1 MTLADFFTW
10 CGEHPEWLLGYFLL
24 VPAVAMLAWMFSG
37 REAHLS
43 PWRYL
48 FAVLIYMVAIP
59 GIFAVTLNIYLFLFE
74 RRSIMD
80 TNLFTQVIP
89 VLSMATTFVFV
100 RKQVSLAQVPGM
112 DRLSS
117 LSLILGALITML
129 WFIDRTH
136 IYAIT
141 FMPFWVVVLIL
152 VGGFLLIRFGLKRLV
167 K

>member
-1 MTLADFFTW
+1 
-10 CGEHPEWLLGYFLL
+10 
-24 VPAVAMLAWMFSG
+24 
-37 REAHLS
+37 
-43 PWRYL
+43 
-48 FAVLIYMVAIP
+48 MVAIP

-80 TNLFTQVIP
+80 TNLFTQVVP
-89 VLSMATTFVFV
+89 VLSMATTFIFV

-152 VGGFLLIRFGLKRLV
+152 VGGFLLIRFGLNRLV

>member
-1 MTLADFFTW
+1 
-10 CGEHPEWLLGYFLL
+10 
-24 VPAVAMLAWMFSG
+24 VPAVAMLAWLFSG

-80 TNLFTQVIP
+80 TNLFTQVVP
-89 VLSMATTFVFV
+89 VLSMATTFIFV

-152 VGGFLLIRFGLKRLV
+152 VGGFLLIRFGLNRLV

>member
-1 MTLADFFTW
+1 MTLAEFFTW
-10 CGEHPEWLLGYFLL
+10 CGEHPGWLLGYFLA
-24 VPAVAMLAWMFSG
+24 VPAVAMLAWLFSG
-37 REAHLS
+37 REGHLS
-43 PWRYL
+43 PWRYF

-59 GIFAVTLNIYLFLFE
+59 GIFAVTLNTYLFLFE

-80 TNLFTQVIP
+80 TNLFTQVLPI
-89 VLSMATTFVFV
+89 LSMTTTFIFV
-100 RKQVSLAQVPGM
+100 RKQVSLDHVPGM
-112 DRLSS
+112 DRLTS
-117 LSLILGALITML
+117 LSLILGALMVIL

-167 K
+167 R